1 MADNQTLA
9 AVQEI
14 LLKSRIQ
21 FITGTEAEWTAAN
34 PVLLDGEYGLVR
46 GTSPLKYKVGD
57 GTKTWSAL
65 GWANVTSL
73 AQLMADASH
82 RLVTDAQITGWNEKA
97 DVFTFNYNAY
107 LHPPTEGLNPQ
118 GQVAKNIVAAVN
130 ANKKCVIM
138 AHRVT
143 VPEMQDY
150 LSGMVSIT
158 EVSASAV
165 TGLINDIRVASDK
178 AGTIFL
184 ATAEITFKSDGTVTV
199 GTAPYTPRIIQEEGL
214 PEYSTEKAP
223 TVSGFAATYYLTKDG
238 QRLGVPINIPLD
250 QVLRGSSIKTVTT
263 ANTPYSGAKVGDKYI
278 EFLFQNNNTPQYL
291 PVQDLVDIYKG
302 DNTYIEVSSTNVITL
317 KYSALKTQLQNDF
330 GSVFD
335 PKGAGAAAA
344 KAAIDEFKKST
355 FIIKCTIPGM
365 N

>member
-1 MADNQTLA
+1 M
-9 AVQEI
+9 
-14 LLKSRIQ
+14 
-21 FITGTEAEWTAAN
+21 
-34 PVLLDGEYGLVR
+34 
-46 GTSPLKYKVGD
+46 
-57 GTKTWSAL
+57 
-65 GWANVTSL
+65 
-73 AQLMADASH
+73 
-82 RLVTDAQITGWNEKA
+82 
-97 DVFTFNYNAY
+97 
-107 LHPPTEGLNPQ
+107 
-118 GQVAKNIVAAVN
+118 
-130 ANKKCVIM
+130 
-138 AHRVT
+138 
-143 VPEMQDY
+143 
-150 LSGMVSIT
+150 
-158 EVSASAV
+158 
-165 TGLINDIRVASDK
+165 
-178 AGTIFL
+178 
-184 ATAEITFKSDGTVTV
+184 
-199 GTAPYTPRIIQEEGL
+199 
-214 PEYSTEKAP
+214 
-223 TVSGFAATYYLTKDG
+223 SGFAATYYLTKDG

-344 KAAIDEFKKST
+344 KAAIDEFKEST